1 VKGQLDLEETNLQEK
16 GERAI
21 QEVPGA
27 GALLLNAAA
36 IMRRLL
42 SVGVIPPIDEE
53 ATAPL
58 PVHRY
63 GLLCAP

>member
-1 VKGQLDLEETNLQEK
+1 MDLEETSLQEK
-16 GERAI
+16 DERAI

-27 GALLLNAAA
+27 GALLLNAAV

-42 SVGVIPPIDEE
+42 PVGVILPIGEE
-53 ATAPL
+53 ATVSLLA
-58 PVHRY
+58 HRY